1 VIDIN
6 EFDAIRI
13 GLASSKQIRDW
24 SSGEVTKPE
33 TINYR
38 TLKPERD
45 GLFCERIFGPTKD
58 WECYCGKYKRVRYK
72 GIICERCGVEVT
84 RQKVRRERM
93 GHIDL
98 AAPVSHIW
106 FFKGVPSRIG
116 YLLDIAPREL
126 EKVLYFA
133 ASIVTAVDTEK
144 RGTDLADLEDKVR
157 AESERIYVDRD
168 EALQAL
174 EVRLQRRRDY
184 FVKGAEKGFDE
195 DDDFW
200 ARGLNNWAEEQGLPT
215 LEDARTLVSGIFKDL
230 AKKITTEDSKKI
242 RELVREAAIRPD
254 RKLTPRELE
263 QVASAAEQIL
273 EAIRP
278 LEKQLGKATGS
289 KKGAITKRIHRVA
302 DALIV
307 GDELNEEDAELAA
320 NVDTKNLEK
329 ARELGNGLLQ
339 DVVNT
344 WEEGQD
350 IRELTNDLCLR
361 TDGKISKEDLDAI
374 VQWALKVREM
384 ALDIEVRRQD
394 ARDAAVDS
402 VNRLEQTWLLFKEL
416 EPKMIVNDEQIFRE
430 LKDRFGS
437 PYGFGVY
444 FRGGM
449 GAESIRELLRDLDLD
464 AEAGMLRETI
474 RTSKGQKQQ
483 RAIKRLKVVNAFIK
497 SENKPDWM
505 ILEAVP
511 VIPPELRPMVQL
523 DGGRFATS
531 DLNDLYRRVINRNN
545 RLKRLLDLGAPEI
558 IVNNE
563 KRMLQEAVDALF
575 DNGRR
580 GRAVTGPGNRPLKSL
595 SDMLKGKQ
603 GRFRQNLLGKRVD
616 YSGRSVIVAGPQ
628 LKLYQCGLPK
638 LMALELFKPFIMSR
652 LVERKSVQNIK
663 AAKKY
668 VDSMT
673 LEVWD
678 VLEEVIAEHP
688 VLLNRA
694 PTLHRLGIQ
703 AFEPVLV
710 EGKAIQVHPLV
721 CHAFNADFD
730 GDQMAVHLP
739 LSAEAQAEARILMLS
754 SNNILSPASGRA
766 LATPTQDMVL
776 GGYFLTYS
784 KQDLSKANPE
794 RLRPRPKR
802 FRSEEDV
809 EFAIEAKQ
817 VGLQDP
823 IEYAWDGELILTTP
837 GRVIFN
843 SEIDRALADSM
854 ELDGEIGHEFINR
867 TLAKKEMGD
876 LIADLVEEYGAPAI
890 AGVLDTIKNLG
901 FAYAT
906 RAGISVS
913 KNDVVIP
920 PDKERILAEFEARV
934 DTVEGQHA
942 RGLIT
947 DEERHEIII
956 NLWTEATDAVADAM
970 IDNFDHLNP
979 IYMMANSGARGSF
992 TQIRQL
998 AGMRGLL
1005 ANPKGEI
1012 IEHPVKANFMEGL
1025 SVLEYFI
1032 STHGARKGLADTA
1045 LRTADSGYLTRRLVD
1060 VSQDVIIR
1068 EEDCKTKEH
1077 ILLPLY
1083 VPGEGLNKSLLGR
1096 IVAADVHNVKKDG
1109 TPGAKVLLEKGT
1121 EIRTDVLDEL
1131 EGLFEDQPDVSLPVR
1146 SVLKCRSE
1154 FGVCRQCYGTFL
1166 GTGSLCEIGDAVGIM
1181 AAQSIGEPGTQ
1192 LTMRTFHTGGVAGAD
1207 ITHGLPRVVEI
1218 FEARN
1223 PKGAAQLAEIS
1234 GTVHI
1239 ADTDRGGVVI
1249 TIVGDAPAKKDE
1261 EAEEREYTF
1270 PRRTRLLVKKGDH
1283 LEMGDPLT
1291 EGSIAPAELLELHS
1305 HSGKG
1310 STPTELYL
1318 VGEVQKVYKSQ
1329 GVDIH
1334 DKHVELIVRQMLK
1347 KVRVENSGTTELLPG
1362 QLVDK
1367 AVLER
1372 ENARVKKEKGEQA
1385 TFEPLILGITKAS
1398 LATESFL
1405 SAASFQETT
1414 KVLTDASIEGK
1425 TDRLLGLKENVIIGK
1440 LIPAATGLKR
1450 YRGIEIKPAEKVPVG
1465 AYARPE
1471 TEAEL
1476 LAALEEIGS
1485 DGADGLDL
1493 DSLGLDFGGQPGA
1506 ETTSSHE
1513 SGEAEETPDVDSP
1526 LDE

>member
-1 VIDIN
+1 LIDIN

-45 GLFCERIFGPTKD
+45 GLFCERIFGPTRD

-133 ASIVTAVDTEK
+133 ASIVTAVDNEK
-144 RGTDLADLEDKVR
+144 RATDLNGLEDQVK
-157 AESERIYVDRD
+157 ADSERIGVDRD
-168 EALQAL
+168 EALAAL
-174 EVRLQRRRDY
+174 EDRLARRRDY
-184 FVKGAEKGFDE
+184 FAKGKERNFDE

-200 ARGLNNWAEEQGLPT
+200 VRGLNNWAEEAGLPV
-215 LEDARTLVSGIFKDL
+215 LDDIRGLVSGLFVELVPQIS
-230 AKKITTEDSKKI
+230 TEDSKKI
-242 RELVREAAIRPD
+242 RELVRNSAIRDD
-254 RKLTPRELE
+254 RRLTPRELD
-263 QVASAAEQIL
+263 QVALAAEQIL
-273 EAIRP
+273 AAIAP
-278 LEKQLGKATGS
+278 LEKELDKATGS
-289 KKGAITKRIHRVA
+289 KKGAITKHIHR
-302 DALIV
+302 IV
-307 GDELNEEDAELAA
+307 DGLLTGAELNEEDAALTTGVE
-320 NVDTKNLEK
+320 TKNLEK
-329 ARELGNGLLQ
+329 SRDLGNGLLA
-339 DVVNT
+339 DT
-344 WEEGQD
+344 IDAAEPGSD
-350 IRELTNDLCLR
+350 LRELANDLCLR
-361 TDGKISKEDLDAI
+361 TDGRIQKEDLDAI

-384 ALDIEVRRQD
+384 YLDIESRRED
-394 ARDAAVDS
+394 AREAAVDS
-402 VNRLEQTWLLFKEL
+402 VRRLEQTWTLFREL

-449 GAESIRELLRDLDLD
+449 GAEAIRDLLKDLDLTN
-464 AEAGMLRETI
+464 EAIILRETI
-474 RTSKGQKQQ
+474 ATSKGQKQQ
-483 RAIKRLKVVNAFIK
+483 RAIKRLKVVSAFVT
-497 SENKPDWM
+497 SENKPEWM
-505 ILEAVP
+505 VLEAVP

-616 YSGRSVIVAGPQ
+616 YSGRSVIVAGPH

-652 LVERKSVQNIK
+652 LVERKIVQNIK
-663 AAKKY
+663 AAKRH
-668 VDSMT
+668 VDQMQG
-673 LEVWD
+673 EVWD
-678 VLEEVIAEHP
+678 ILEEVIQEHP

-703 AFEPVLV
+703 AFEPTLV

-730 GDQMAVHLP
+730 GDQMAVHVP

-776 GGYFLTYS
+776 GSYYLTYS
-784 KQDLSKANPE
+784 DLNFDELTAESMD
-794 RLRPRPKR
+794 PRPKR
-802 FRSEEDV
+802 FRTEEEV
-809 EFAIEAKQ
+809 EFAIDAKQ
-817 VGLQDP
+817 IGLQQP
-823 IEYAWDGELILTTP
+823 IEYLWEGELVVTTA

-843 SEIDRALADSM
+843 AEVDRALREAVG
-854 ELDGEIGHEFINR
+854 ELNGEYTTYHDFLNR
-867 TLAKKEMGD
+867 TLSKKELGD
-876 LIADLVEEYGAPAI
+876 FISTLVDEYGAHAV
-890 AGVLDTIKNLG
+890 ASVLDTIKDLG
-901 FAYAT
+901 FLYGT
-906 RAGISVS
+906 KAGVTIS
-913 KNDVVIP
+913 KNDIVIP
-920 PDKERILAEFEARV
+920 PEKEKILAEYEGRV
-934 DTVEGQHA
+934 AKVEDAYEH
-942 RGLIT
+942 GLIT
-947 DEERHEIII
+947 ESERHESIVNI
-956 NLWTEATDAVADAM
+956 WTEATETVAAAM
-970 IDNFDHLNP
+970 IANLNELNP

-992 TQIRQL
+992 TQLRQL
-998 AGMRGLL
+998 AGMRGLM

-1012 IEHPVKANFMEGL
+1012 IERPIKANFMEGL

-1068 EEDCKTKEH
+1068 ELDCKTKDFV
-1077 ILLPLY
+1077 LLPLFL
-1083 VPGEGLNKSLLGR
+1083 PEGLNKSVTAR
-1096 IVAADVHNVKKDG
+1096 IVGEDVYKPLASGKPGKTLIAERGEEITMPRIREIIEELGDAAQDFVM
-1109 TPGAKVLLEKGT
+1109 
-1121 EIRTDVLDEL
+1121 
-1131 EGLFEDQPDVSLPVR
+1131 PVR
-1146 SVLKCRSE
+1146 SVLKCRAE
-1154 FGVCRQCYGTFL
+1154 TGICQACYGTFL
-1166 GTGSLCEIGDAVGIM
+1166 ATGEMCEIGDAVGII

-1192 LTMRTFHTGGVAGAD
+1192 LTMRTFHTGGIAGAD

-1223 PKGAAQLAEIS
+1223 PKGAAELAEID
-1234 GTVHI
+1234 GTI
-1239 ADTDRGGVVI
+1239 AIEETERQMKL
-1249 TIVGDAPAKKDE
+1249 TIVPDSGNEEDE
-1261 EAEEREYTF
+1261 RSYTV
-1270 PRRTRLLVKKGDH
+1270 PRRTRLLVTHGERVEAGDALH
-1283 LEMGDPLT
+1283 
-1291 EGSIAPAELLELHS
+1291 EGSLNPADLLRL
-1305 HSGKG
+1305 KNY
-1310 STPTELYL
+1310 TAVELYL

-1329 GVDIH
+1329 GVEIH
-1334 DKHVELIVRQMLK
+1334 DKHIELIVRQMLK
-1347 KVRVENSGTTELLPG
+1347 KVRVENAGQTDLLPG

-1367 AVLER
+1367 LVLDR
-1372 ENARVKKEKGEQA
+1372 ENARVKKERKEQA
-1385 TFEPLILGITKAS
+1385 TSEPLILGITKAS

-1414 KVLTDASIEGK
+1414 KVLTDAAIEGK
-1425 TDRLLGLKENVIIGK
+1425 VDRLLGLKENVIIGK

-1450 YRGIEIKPAEKVPVG
+1450 YRTIDIRPSDSVPAS
-1465 AYARPE
+1465 AYTRPQ
-1471 TEAEL
+1471 TEEQL

-1485 DGADGLDL
+1485 DGGSGIAG
-1493 DSLGLDFGGQPGA
+1493 LGLDFPIENGA
-1506 ETTSSHE
+1506 AEV
-1513 SGEAEETPDVDSP
+1513 GPLEAEEIPDVDSP
-1526 LDE
+1526 LDNE